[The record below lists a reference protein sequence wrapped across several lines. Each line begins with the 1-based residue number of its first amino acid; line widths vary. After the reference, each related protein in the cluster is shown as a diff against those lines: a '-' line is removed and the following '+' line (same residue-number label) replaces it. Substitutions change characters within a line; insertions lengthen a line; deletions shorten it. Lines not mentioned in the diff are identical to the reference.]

1 MQVNNTIKAGFDA
14 QDNKFEVEM
23 DAFPQGM
30 VELKRQH
37 RREFMEQVSQR
48 VQDLEETFRDQE
60 NQIEKLVDEEQVD
73 ATNELLRTARIT
85 TKSKIISDQ
94 HLPLN

>member
-1 MQVNNTIKAGFDA
+1 M
-14 QDNKFEVEM
+14 
-23 DAFPQGM
+23 
-30 VELKRQH
+30 
-37 RREFMEQVSQR
+37 
-48 VQDLEETFRDQE
+48 EETFRDQE